1 MISLGYYIHNID
13 PFIIRFGS
21 DCFVEGIKWYG
32 VCYILSFIL
41 ASFLLNLYT
50 KKNISPMSCDENSSL
65 MFLIIIGVLAG
76 GRLGYILL
84 YTPHVFLTSPIEIFT
99 IWHGGMSSHGGFIG
113 VALGIFIF
121 CKRNKFKVLEI
132 GDLVSTIA
140 PIGFFIGRIA
150 NFINGEL
157 FGNITNVPWGII
169 FPNSAQWASDI
180 TMIPARHPSQLYESL
195 LEGAL
200 LFVYLQNQLWNR
212 KSKEHGVI
220 TSKFLIAYG
229 ILRILTECFREP
241 DAPLICNMS
250 RGQFYSIFL
259 IIGGFIL
266 LLIPKRNHI
275 ANNIG

>member
-1 MISLGYYIHNID
+1 
-13 PFIIRFGS
+13 
-21 DCFVEGIKWYG
+21 
-32 VCYILSFIL
+32 
-41 ASFLLNLYT
+41 
-50 KKNISPMSCDENSSL
+50 
-65 MFLIIIGVLAG
+65 
-76 GRLGYILL
+76 
-84 YTPHVFLTSPIEIFT
+84 
-99 IWHGGMSSHGGFIG
+99 MSSHGGFIG

-157 FGNITNVPWGII
+157 FGNITTVPWGVI
-169 FPNSAQWASDI
+169 FPNSAQCASDI
-180 TMIPARHPSQLYESL
+180 TMIPARHPSQLYECL

-200 LFVYLQNQLWNR
+200 LFVYLQHQLWNR
-212 KSKEHGVI
+212 KSKIPGII

-241 DAPLICNMS
+241 DAPLIYNMS

-266 LLIPKRNHI
+266 LLISKRDHI
-275 ANNIG
+275 VKNIR